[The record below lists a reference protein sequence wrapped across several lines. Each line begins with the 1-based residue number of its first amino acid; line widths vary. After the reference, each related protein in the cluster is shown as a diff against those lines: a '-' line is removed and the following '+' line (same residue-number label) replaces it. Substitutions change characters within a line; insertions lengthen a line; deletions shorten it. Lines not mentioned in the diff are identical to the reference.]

1 MDDLLAGF
9 RRSNARIIDIRV
21 SPIAPK
27 SAIAGMNAREPQMVV
42 TGSKSLYLQVL
53 IAVAAGIALGHFYP
67 AIAIQMQPLGDAFV
81 RLVKMVIAPIIF
93 ITVVVGIAKLTNTA
107 GVGRIGLKAILYFE
121 ILTTLAMV
129 IGLIVGHFVAPGVG
143 VNADPKSLTAGAV
156 ARFIDP
162 KASQTATEFL
172 IAIIPDQIF
181 NAFAKGDI
189 LPVLFFAVLFGVAL
203 AKVGER
209 ASGLARGLDQ
219 AGAAFFG
226 VVSLIM
232 RVAPIGAFGAMAFAI
247 GRYGIGTLG
256 NLLYLM
262 AAFYATCVVFVFVVL
277 AAVMAYCRLSL
288 FQLIRYLKEEF
299 FIVLGT
305 SSSEAALPT
314 LMEKLENL
322 GCSRPLVGLVV
333 PLGYAFN
340 LDGTSIY
347 FTMAIA
353 YISQA
358 LNIPLSLGEWV
369 GILGVL
375 LLTSKGAA
383 AVTGGGFITLAA
395 TLGTLAGKLPVESIV
410 LVFPIDR
417 FMSEARA
424 ITNLFGNAVATIFVA
439 RWEGQL
445 DYARARAVLARH
457 TAPEVLSRA

>member
-1 MDDLLAGF
+1 
-9 RRSNARIIDIRV
+9 
-21 SPIAPK
+21 
-27 SAIAGMNAREPQMVV
+27 MVV
-42 TGSKSLYLQVL
+42 TGSKSLYVQVL
-53 IAVAAGIALGHFYP
+53 VAVALGVALGYFYPDIAVK
-67 AIAIQMQPLGDAFV
+67 MQPLGDAFV
-81 RLVKMVIAPIIF
+81 RLVRMVIAPIVF
-93 ITVVVGIAKLTNTA
+93 ITVVVGIAKLTNVA
-107 GVGRIGLKAILYFE
+107 GVGRIGLKAIIYFE
-121 ILTTLAMV
+121 VLTTIAMIV
-129 IGLIVGHFVAPGVG
+129 GLIVGHLFEPGLG
-143 VNADPKSLTAGAV
+143 VNADPKTLSAGAV

-162 KASQTATEFL
+162 KAAPSTTEFL
-172 IAIIPDQIF
+172 MAVIPDQIV

-209 ASGLARGLDQ
+209 ASDFVKILDQ
-219 AGAAFFG
+219 VGAAFFG

-232 RVAPIGAFGAMAFAI
+232 RVAPLGAFGAMAFAI
-247 GRYGIGTLG
+247 GRYGIGTLS

-262 AAFYATCVVFVFVVL
+262 LAFYATCIVFVFVVL
-277 AAVMAYCRLSL
+277 MSVMLYCRLSL
-288 FQLIRYLKEEF
+288 LQLMRYLKEEF

-424 ITNLFGNAVATIFVA
+424 ITNLFGNAVATIVVA
-439 RWEGQL
+439 KWEGQL
-445 DYARARAVLARH
+445 DYDRARAVLARH